1 MMEVVVERPEIE
13 KIKNAREKDKE
24 VVKLV
29 KEMRKVKELR
39 GDEWKIEGELVL
51 RKGKIYMPK
60 NKSYD

>member
-1 MMEVVVERPEIE
+1 MEVVVERPEIE

>member
-13 KIKNAREKDKE
+13 KIKNAREKDKK